1 MRFDATTGHGG
12 TETTTALAGAGQ
24 AGVAVLLAANH
35 ISMIDVF
42 VILGALRRE
51 VQRRI
56 TTLEAPVS
64 GT

>member
-1 MRFDATTGHGG
+1 M
-12 TETTTALAGAGQ
+12 
-24 AGVAVLLAANH
+24 AVLLAANH

-56 TTLEAPVS
+56 TTLEVPVS

>member
-1 MRFDATTGHGG
+1 MQPRGMA
-12 TETTTALAGAGQ
+12 APRRRPLAGAGQ

-56 TTLEAPVS
+56 TTLEVPVS

>member
-35 ISMIDVF
+35 IP
-42 VILGALRRE
+42 
-51 VQRRI
+51 RI
-56 TTLEAPVS
+56 TKLEVPVS